1 MPSPSLLGGVW
12 SAPPTPLNLA
22 QRLDVD
28 SVGRLLEQHVRLGVN
43 GLMLAGTCGE
53 GPWLR
58 VEDRQQ
64 LTLAAVAASAGR
76 LRMAL
81 QVTDNSI
88 GRVLANIEQAAA
100 WGAEIAVVDAPWI
113 LFNGTPARK
122 LAHYRE
128 IVRQSALPVGLY
140 DRGENS
146 SNAVPDILLPEL
158 LAETN
163 LVMVKDSSQSDTRRA
178 IYLKACKS
186 RPDLIVLNGDE
197 FNCVS
202 YLQAG
207 YNGLLL
213 GGGVF
218 NGALANRI
226 MAAVR
231 AGNLAEAERLQA
243 RMNDLMYR
251 VYGGPKI
258 ECWLTGLKELLVQM
272 GIFSTNVNTLGYPL
286 TPDCLAQ
293 IRGAVDGSDGLGYRA
308 DLFGLPSA

>member
-1 MPSPSLLGGVW
+1 MPSRSILGGVW
-12 SAPPTPLNLA
+12 SAPPTPLNSA

-43 GLMLAGTCGE
+43 GVMLAGTCGE

-58 VEDRQQ
+58 ADDRKQ
-64 LTLAAVAASAGR
+64 LTISAVAASAGR

-100 WGAEIAVVDAPWI
+100 WGAAIAVVDAPWI

-128 IVRQSALPVGLY
+128 IVRHSALPVGLY
-140 DRGENS
+140 DRGEHS
-146 SNAVPDILLPEL
+146 SNALPDAHLPEL
-158 LAETN
+158 LAEPN
-163 LVMVKDSSQSDTRRA
+163 LVMVKDSSQSDLRRD
-178 IYLKACKS
+178 IYLKACQA
-186 RPDLIVLNGDE
+186 RPELVVLNGDE
-197 FNCVS
+197 FNCVG
-202 YLQAG
+202 YLRAG
-207 YNGLLL
+207 YSGLLL

-231 AGNLAEAERLQA
+231 AGRFTEAERLQA
-243 RMNDLMYR
+243 RMNDLMHR

-272 GIFSTNVNTLGYPL
+272 GIFSTNANTLGYPL
-286 TPDCLAQ
+286 TAECLAQ
-293 IRGAVDGSDGLGYRA
+293 IRGAVDGSDGLGYRE
-308 DLFGLPSA
+308 DMFGLPPM